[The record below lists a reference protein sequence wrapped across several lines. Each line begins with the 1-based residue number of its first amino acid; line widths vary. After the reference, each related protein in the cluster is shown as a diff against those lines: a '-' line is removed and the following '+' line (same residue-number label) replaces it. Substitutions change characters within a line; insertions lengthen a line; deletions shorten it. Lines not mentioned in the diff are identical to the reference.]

1 MDTENLEGQEYY
13 LEPLLKDYLN
23 HCVQVLSVDI
33 EQDEIGSILLVTF
46 NMAFTLIL
54 ADVLSLTI
62 TLILP
67 DLPPSFWLFINDLI
81 FNLFDLRNF

>member
-1 MDTENLEGQEYY
+1 MGTGNLEGQEYY
-13 LEPLLKDYLN
+13 LQPHLNDYLN
-23 HCVQVLSVDI
+23 PCVQALSVDI

-46 NMAFTLIL
+46 NIAFTLIL

-67 DLPPSFWLFINDLI
+67 DLPPSGCS
-81 FNLFDLRNF
+81 